1 MMMLKPRWKKVLR
14 DLWGNKVRTIL
25 VVLSIAIGVF
35 AIGMIVGTQTLLRE
49 DLAVAWKATNP
60 ASATLYTDPFDA
72 DFLHTV
78 KRLDGVA
85 TAEGRR
91 SLMLPLLLED
101 GERKQMNV
109 LVVDD
114 FEGMQLNMI
123 SPVSG
128 DWPPP
133 ENGLVIERASVAVAG
148 LGMGDTAVVEDADGR
163 ERKLE
168 VVGIAYD
175 LNTNPAQFTGQ
186 PNAYISTETL
196 DLLGFGNYLDELAVQ
211 VNGDTTDKAHVEAVI
226 KTVEAKVEKS
236 GRSVYYTWIP
246 EPGEHPA
253 QEIIDPLLAILGMLG
268 ILSLGASAFLVVNI
282 INSLLAQHTEQIGIM
297 KAIGARR
304 GQIMNMY
311 LVTVVMFGLL
321 SLIVAVPLGGLAAYA
336 LTGYMANLI
345 NFDLLGFRIP
355 VQVVVIQTAVA
366 VIVPILAAL
375 WPVIQGS
382 RLTVQAALSEQGLGR
397 GQFGS
402 HLLDRFVTWLTSKVL
417 TLSQPM
423 RISLRNTIRRKARLL
438 LTLSTLT
445 LGGAIFIGVLSVHAS
460 LLATLDDALSYFN
473 YDVELNYAQVHR
485 TEEIERIARS
495 VPGVADVESWVVG
508 SARPVKPDG
517 SEGENIA
524 LVGTRSDTQFIKPIL
539 LEGRWLLP
547 DDENAVVINSLVL
560 KDEPDIKLGD
570 TITLK
575 MEGREQDWQVVG
587 IVQGIL
593 TGPIGYANQDYLARE
608 LRFVGRSG
616 WTLIIADQH
625 DGAFQADLARRLK
638 ERFDAAGMRVTNT
651 GTTAEIRQNIEFQ
664 FNIIVVLLVVMA
676 VLIALVGGLGLMGTM
691 SINVLERTR
700 EIGVMRAV
708 GASDGSVLRIVLV
721 EGVLVGMI
729 SWLIGGLLAYP
740 MGQLLSNIVGTSL
753 LESPL
758 NYQFAIGGTV
768 GWLAAVLAIASLASF
783 LPAWNASRLSVR
795 QILAYE

>member
-1 MMMLKPRWKKVLR
+1 MMRLKPRWRKVLR
-14 DLWGNKVRTIL
+14 DLWGNKIRTIL

-35 AIGMIVGTQTLLRE
+35 AIGMIVGTQILLRE
-49 DLAVAWKATNP
+49 DLAVAWNATNP
-60 ASATLYTDPFDA
+60 ASATLYSDPFDA
-72 DFLHTV
+72 DLLHSIE
-78 KRLDGVA
+78 RLDGVVA
-85 TAEGRR
+85 AEGRR
-91 SLMLPLLLED
+91 GLSLSLLLDD

-109 LVVDD
+109 LAVDD
-114 FEGMQLNMI
+114 FEGMQLNTI
-123 SPVSG
+123 SSVTG
-128 DWPPP
+128 QWPPP
-133 ENGLVIERASVAVAG
+133 ENGLVIERASLAVAG
-148 LGMGDTAVVEDADGR
+148 LEVGDTAVVETASGR
-163 ERKLE
+163 EKELE
-168 VVGIAYD
+168 VVGVAYD
-175 LNTNPAQFTGQ
+175 INSNPAQFTGQ
-186 PNAYISTETL
+186 PNAYVSAETL
-196 DLLGFGNYLDELAVQ
+196 DLLGYGNYLDELAVQ
-211 VNGDTTDKAHVEAVI
+211 VDGDTTDKAHVEAVI
-226 KTVEAKVEKS
+226 DEVEAKMEKS
-236 GRSVYYTWIP
+236 GLTIYYTWVP

-253 QEIIDPLLAILGMLG
+253 QEVIDPMLAILGMLG
-268 ILSLGASAFLVVNI
+268 VLSLGASAFLVVNI

-297 KAIGARR
+297 KAIGARS

-321 SLIVAVPLGGLAAYA
+321 SLTVAVPLGGLAAYG
-336 LTGYMANLI
+336 LTSYLANLV
-345 NFDLLGFRIP
+345 NFDLMGFRIP
-355 VQVVVIQTAVA
+355 VQVIVIQTAVA
-366 VIVPILAAL
+366 VLVPILAAL
-375 WPVIQGS
+375 WPVIQGA

-397 GQFGS
+397 GQYGS
-402 HLLDRFVTWLTSKVL
+402 HLLDRFMTWLTGKILS
-417 TLSQPM
+417 LSQPM

-473 YDVELNYAQVHR
+473 YDVELNFAQVHR
-485 TEEIERIARS
+485 VEEIERVAMS

-508 SARPVKPDG
+508 SARPIGEDG

-524 LVGTRSDTQFIKPIL
+524 LVGTQSETEFIRPIL

-570 TITLK
+570 VVTLK
-575 MEGREQDWQVVG
+575 MEGREQEWQVVG

-593 TGPIGYANQDYLARE
+593 TGPIGYVNQDYLARE
-608 LRFVGRSG
+608 MRFVGRSG
-616 WTLIIADQH
+616 WTLIIADQR
-625 DGAFQADLARRLK
+625 DGAYQADLARRLK
-638 ERFDAAGMRVTNT
+638 EQFDAAGMRVTTT
-651 GTTAEIRQNIEFQ
+651 GTTAEIRETIEFQ

-676 VLIALVGGLGLMGTM
+676 ILIALVGGLGLMGTM

-721 EGVLVGMI
+721 EGVLVGVI
-729 SWLIGGLLAYP
+729 SWIVGGLLAYP

-758 NYQFAIGGTV
+758 NYQFAINGTI
-768 GWLAAVLAIASLASF
+768 GWLVAVLAIASLASF

>member
-1 MMMLKPRWKKVLR
+1 MRLKPRWRKVLR
-14 DLWGNKVRTIL
+14 DLWGNKIRTIL

-35 AIGMIVGTQTLLRE
+35 AIGMIVGTQILLRE
-49 DLAVAWKATNP
+49 DLAVAWNATNP

-72 DFLHTV
+72 DLLHSIE
-78 KRLDGVA
+78 RLEGVA
-85 TAEGRR
+85 AAEGRR
-91 SLMLPLLLED
+91 GLRLPMLLDDDEQ
-101 GERKQMNV
+101 KQMNV

-114 FEGMQLNMI
+114 FEGMQLNTI

-128 DWPPP
+128 EWPPP
-133 ENGLVIERASVAVAG
+133 ENGLVIERASVAVVG
-148 LGMGDTAVVEDADGR
+148 LEVGDTAVVETADGR
-163 ERKLE
+163 ERELE
-168 VVGIAYD
+168 IVGVVHDI
-175 LNTNPAQFTGQ
+175 NVNPAQFTGQ
-186 PNAYISTETL
+186 PNGYISAETL
-196 DLLGFGNYLDELAVQ
+196 DLLGYGNYLDELAVQ
-211 VNGDTTDKAHVEAVI
+211 VDGNATDKAHVEAVI
-226 KTVEAKVEKS
+226 NLVEAKVEKS
-236 GRSVYYTWIP
+236 GHTVYFTWIP
-246 EPGEHPA
+246 APGKHPA
-253 QEIIDPLLAILGMLG
+253 QEVIDPLLAILGVLG
-268 ILSLGASAFLVVNI
+268 VLSLGASAFLVVNI

-297 KAIGARR
+297 KAIGARS

-311 LVTVVMFGLL
+311 LVTVIMFGLL

-336 LTGYMANLI
+336 LTSYMANLI

-355 VQVVVIQTAVA
+355 GQVIGIQTAVA
-366 VIVPILAAL
+366 VLVPILAAL
-375 WPVIQGS
+375 WPVIQGA

-402 HLLDRFVTWLTSKVL
+402 HLLDRFVTWLTGKILS
-417 TLSQPM
+417 LSQPM

-473 YDVELNYAQVHR
+473 YDVELNFAQVHR
-485 TEEIERIARS
+485 VEEIERVAMS

-508 SARPVKPDG
+508 SARRIGEDG
-517 SEGENIA
+517 SEGKNIA
-524 LVGTRSDTQFIKPIL
+524 LVGTRSETEFIQPIL

-547 DDENAVVINSLVL
+547 DDENAVVINSLIL

-575 MEGREQDWQVVG
+575 MDGREQEWQVVG

-593 TGPIGYANQDYLARE
+593 TGPIGYANQDYLARKM
-608 LRFVGRSG
+608 RFVGRSG

-625 DGAFQADLARRLK
+625 DGVFQADLARRLK
-638 ERFDAAGMRVTNT
+638 EQFDAAGMRVTTT
-651 GTTAEIRQNIEFQ
+651 GTTSEIRENIEFQ
-664 FNIIVVLLVVMA
+664 FNIIVVLLAVMA

-721 EGVLVGMI
+721 EGVLVGII

-758 NYQFAIGGTV
+758 NYQFAINGTI